1 MNGIVLWRWMLKS
14 FLFFSKVDSSQYR
27 NTFVDSWYGIRD
39 TEYYGGITGSWKIGQ
54 KPVFWSENE

>member
-1 MNGIVLWRWMLKS
+1 MIGIVLRRWMLKS

-54 KPVFWSENE
+54 KPVFWSGNE